1 MRIRPPIAGALAAAF
16 LLLGQASLAHAAAC
30 DDAITRF
37 QRILNQDKKLGRVDK
52 EVYDAAMAGMVPVAA
67 TCKAG
72 QDAQAISQL
81 NAIKKKHGYPL

>member
-1 MRIRPPIAGALAAAF
+1 MRPHLAGAHGARLAEEH
-16 LLLGQASLAHAAAC
+16 GRYGERAAAC
-30 DDAITRF
+30 DEAITRF

-72 QDAQAISQL
+72 QDAQAITQL
-81 NAIKKKHGYPL
+81 NAVKKKHGYPL

>member
-1 MRIRPPIAGALAAAF
+1 MRTHLAGALAAAA
-16 LLLGQASLAHAAAC
+16 LLIGSTSLAEAAAC
-30 DDAITRF
+30 DDALARF

-72 QDAQAISQL
+72 RDAQAITQL

>member
-1 MRIRPPIAGALAAAF
+1 MRIHLSGALLAAAF
-16 LLLGQASLAHAAAC
+16 VVGQATAGHAAAC
-30 DDAITRF
+30 DEAITRF

-72 QDAQAISQL
+72 QDAQAVAQL

>member
-1 MRIRPPIAGALAAAF
+1 MRTHLAGALAAAAV
-16 LLLGQASLAHAAAC
+16 LLGSTSLAHAAAC
-30 DDAITRF
+30 DDALARF

-52 EVYDAAMAGMVPVAA
+52 EVYDAAMAGMVPVAE

-72 QDAQAISQL
+72 RDAQAIAAL

>member
-1 MRIRPPIAGALAAAF
+1 MRPHLAGALAVAAM
-16 LLLGQASLAHAAAC
+16 LLCQTGAVRAAAC
-30 DDAITRF
+30 DEAITRF

-72 QDAQAISQL
+72 QDAQAITQL
-81 NAIKKKHGYPL
+81 NAVKKKHGYPL